1 MKNYVLWLFC
11 DTLADIYSYYTSSF
25 ISTVQKKNHE
35 TITFV
40 TMLLNKG
47 QKCSFLLLQT
57 RTMFHIRTTNI
68 TYCAMCIQY
77 IYFYVCTT
85 VCPVTS
91 NRKISTSVLLCVTIY
106 NTRTSYTV
114 TGQYA
119 CTRYI
124 CVSRLYNDNMYV
136 ITFFF

>member
-1 MKNYVLWLFC
+1 MFVSIITNTNYVPYQDNEYNVLCYVYTIYLFLC
-11 DTLADIYSYYTSSF
+11 LYD
-25 ISTVQKKNHE
+25 
-35 TITFV
+35 
-40 TMLLNKG
+40 
-47 QKCSFLLLQT
+47 C
-57 RTMFHIRTTNI
+57 RTHS
-68 TYCAMCIQY
+68 
-77 IYFYVCTT
+77 
-85 VCPVTS
+85 VCPITS

-136 ITFFF
+136 ITFFFNNIIIPQVSLTHTHIYIVNVYQCYLTYTIYKLNIMH